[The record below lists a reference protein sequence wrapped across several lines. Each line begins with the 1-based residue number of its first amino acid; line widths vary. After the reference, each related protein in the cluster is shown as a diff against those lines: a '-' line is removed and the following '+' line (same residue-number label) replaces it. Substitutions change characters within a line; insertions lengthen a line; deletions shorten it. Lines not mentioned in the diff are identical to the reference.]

1 MTTQVREPVVAGLF
15 YAERP
20 SELKREV
27 RHYLDKAPGEPV
39 GGVIRGLISPHAGFM
54 YSGST
59 AAYGYR
65 KLSGSSYDA
74 VVIIGPSHREYFDG
88 ISIHPGNAFATPLGR
103 VPIHDEVRRQIAS
116 VHPSIEIS
124 TIGHKAEHSVEV
136 QLPFLQEVLGT
147 FSFVPIVMGEQSR
160 QHCTVLAQA
169 LVQAGRRFKLLFVA
183 SSDLSH
189 YHPYDD
195 AVSLDGAVV
204 RDIELYRTEA
214 FMDKLERDQAE
225 ACGGGPIV
233 AVMKAA
239 HELGATSARILHYCN
254 SGDVSPRRDA
264 VVGYVSAAL
273 VQE

>member
-1 MTTQVREPVVAGLF
+1 MNAHVREPAVAGLF
-15 YAERP
+15 YADRRD
-20 SELKREV
+20 ELEREV
-27 RHYLDKAPGEPV
+27 RHYLAKAPEAPL
-39 GGVIRGLISPHAGFM
+39 GGVVRALISPHAGFM

-59 AAYGYR
+59 AAFGYR
-65 KLSGSSYDA
+65 KLSGASYDA

-88 ISIHPGNAFATPLGR
+88 ISIHPGSAFATPLGN
-103 VPIHDEVRRQIAS
+103 VPIHDEVRREIAS
-116 VHPSIEIS
+116 AHPSIEI
-124 TIGHKAEHSVEV
+124 TATGHRSEHSVEV

-147 FSFVPIVMGEQSR
+147 FSFVPIVMGEQR
-160 QHCTVLAQA
+160 RELVTVLAQA
-169 LVQAGRRFKLLFVA
+169 LIRAGRRFNLLFVA

-195 AVSLDGAVV
+195 AVSLDRGVV
-204 RDIELYRTEA
+204 RDIEMYRTEA
-214 FMDKLERDQAE
+214 FMEKLERNQAE

-239 HELGATSARILHYCN
+239 HELGATSAHILHYCN

-264 VVGYVSAAL
+264 VVGYVSAAF

>member
-1 MTTQVREPVVAGLF
+1 MTTQIREPAVAGLF
-15 YAERP
+15 YADRP
-20 SELKREV
+20 TELDREV
-27 RHYLDKAPGEPV
+27 RHYLDKVPEAPV
-39 GGVIRGLISPHAGFM
+39 GGIIRGLISPHAGFM
-54 YSGST
+54 YSGGT
-59 AAYGYR
+59 AAFGYR
-65 KLSGSSYDA
+65 KLSGASYDA
-74 VVIIGPSHREYFDG
+74 VVIIGPSHREYFEG
-88 ISIHPGNAFATPLGR
+88 ISIHPGTAFATPLGN
-103 VPIHDEVRRQIAS
+103 VPIHDEVRREIAS
-116 VHPSIEIS
+116 FHPSIEIS

-136 QLPFLQEVLGT
+136 QLPFLQKVLGT
-147 FSFVPIVMGEQSR
+147 FSFVPIVMGEQR
-160 QHCTVLAQA
+160 REHCTVLAQA
-169 LVQAGRRFKLLFVA
+169 LVQAGRRFNLLLVA

-204 RDIELYRTEA
+204 RDIELYRTDA
-214 FMDKLERDQAE
+214 FMDKLERNQAE

>member
-1 MTTQVREPVVAGLF
+1 MTPHVREPAVAGLF
-15 YAERP
+15 YADRP
-20 SELKREV
+20 NELAREV
-27 RHYLDKAPGEPV
+27 RHYLDKVPDSPV
-39 GGVIRGLISPHAGFM
+39 GGVIRALISPHAGFM

-59 AAYGYR
+59 AAFGYQ
-65 KLSGSSYDA
+65 KLSGASYDA
-74 VVIIGPSHREYFDG
+74 VVIIGPSHREFFEG
-88 ISIHPGNAFATPLGR
+88 ISIHPGTAFATPLGN
-103 VPIHDEVRRQIAS
+103 VPIHDEVRREIAS
-116 VHPSIEIS
+116 FHPSIEIS
-124 TIGHKAEHSVEV
+124 TLGHKAEHSVEV
-136 QLPFLQEVLGT
+136 QLPFLQQVLGT
-147 FSFVPIVMGEQSR
+147 FSFVPIVMGEQR
-160 QHCTVLAQA
+160 REHCAVLAGA
-169 LVQAGRRFKLLFVA
+169 LVRAGRRFNLLFVA

-204 RDIELYRTEA
+204 RDIELYRTDA
-214 FMDKLERDQAE
+214 FMDKLERNQAE

-273 VQE
+273 VHV